1 MEIQAEEP
9 VQETGGGR
17 NARQELLRMLALTG
31 GKKQTRE
38 EILRMLEEGET
49 GGGGGGGGGGNRP
62 RENGGVEMVAQ
73 GREDVRMP
81 VNTR

>member
-1 MEIQAEEP
+1 MLGREPIAPEGGVLVEIQAEEP
-9 VQETGGGR
+9 VQETAGGR

-49 GGGGGGGGGGNRP
+49 GGGGGGGGGGVKIDQ
-62 RENGGVEMVAQ
+62 EKMG
-73 GREDVRMP
+73 
-81 VNTR
+81 